1 MARNKNPN
9 DDEPEDSSGSFDE
22 SDDTFGLPEIE
33 YEPIKREEDP
43 APDEPEP
50 EEEYRPSEIEA
61 EKEDE
66 QVYEPVAS
74 GSVDE
79 QSPVEDEPR
88 YEESRYEAPQYEE
101 PARTQYEYSYS
112 HEPESPVWP
121 KVLLIL
127 LALVIVVGGGLWY
140 FLHYKPQK
148 EEENRILAAAQA
160 ASDEAFRKERAR
172 QDSLAAIDNA
182 RIRRIN
188 DSLASIPP
196 KPASGTID
204 TLTGRTGRYYVVV
217 ASNIDDDLLM
227 DYARKLSA
235 GGVSSKLIPPH
246 GSVKFYRLA
255 IAEGDT
261 YTTAQST
268 ADGMKGEY
276 GSGLWVTKY

>member
-1 MARNKNPN
+1 MAKDNKPN

-33 YEPIKREEDP
+33 YEPIKRDEDS

-50 EEEYRPSEIEA
+50 DEYRPSEIEA

-66 QVYEPVAS
+66 QISETVAS
-74 GSVDE
+74 GSTDE
-79 QSPVEDEPR
+79 QSSF
-88 YEESRYEAPQYEE
+88 EEGPRYEAPQYEE
-101 PARTQYEYSYS
+101 PTRSQYEYSYS
-112 HEPESPVWP
+112 HETESPVWP

-127 LALVIVVGGGLWY
+127 LLLVVVVGGGLWY

-148 EEENRILAAAQA
+148 EEENRIRAAAQA
-160 ASDEAFRKERAR
+160 ASDQAFRKERAR

-182 RIRRIN
+182 RLKRIS

-196 KPASGTID
+196 KSASGSID

-235 GGVSSKLIPPH
+235 SGVSSKLIPPH
-246 GSVKFYRLA
+246 GSVKFYRLT

-261 YTTAQST
+261 YATTQST
-268 ADGMKGEY
+268 ADGLKGEY